1 MNLQRQEM
9 SPHLEIIIL
18 LDVFGFHIESVS
30 QKTKICKNVL
40 FFLQKMFHE
49 DVVQVVR
56 KRLELEEDLPEAQ
69 RPTALARSYYLKV
82 LSDILEKKQRL
93 LYCSM
98 IMKLFLR
105 MYA

>member
-1 MNLQRQEM
+1 MQKKF
-9 SPHLEIIIL
+9 
-18 LDVFGFHIESVS
+18 VFA
-30 QKTKICKNVL
+30 
-40 FFLQKMFHE
+40 FLQKMFHE